1 MFCNFRN
8 SSLNHLRRETTFL
21 IRNHLKQFGQPV
33 EALLPETFFA
43 YAELGRHGGGVDGAL
58 GAQNGVER
66 VFLGVE
72 LKPQYRD
79 RLIQRKPGNV
89 L

>member
-1 MFCNFRN
+1 M
-8 SSLNHLRRETTFL
+8 TFL

-33 EALLPETFFA
+33 ESLLPKTFFA
-43 YAELGRHGGGVDGAL
+43 YAELGRHGGGVDRAL
-58 GAQNGVER
+58 GPQDGVER

-79 RLIQRKPGNV
+79 RLVQRKLGDI